1 MAYFSR
7 QIQCADGKNDVNS
20 DVRDGVKSLTPRLL
34 RDTSSSDGRS
44 SMTKVDG
51 GNDPGRADNTGPM
64 ISNTTILQVNS
75 RLVLDS
81 PDSSLVEGI
90 STPLREMVF
99 GGMEGNSYSPQD
111 YCDDSLGI
119 HSNITPPT
127 YNIGDRVLARVPGI
141 RFKFAGS
148 IFETVT
154 LEPPYSYKIKF
165 DQEPERY
172 AQIEIAEEDIE
183 LDLNPG

>member
-1 MAYFSR
+1 
-7 QIQCADGKNDVNS
+7 
-20 DVRDGVKSLTPRLL
+20 
-34 RDTSSSDGRS
+34 
-44 SMTKVDG
+44 MTEVDG

-75 RLVLDS
+75 RLILDS

-90 STPLREMVF
+90 ETPLLEMVF
-99 GGMEGNSYSPQD
+99 GGMEGNSYSPE
-111 YCDDSLGI
+111 DDCSDNFGT
-119 HSNITPPT
+119 HSNVTPPT

-165 DQEPERY
+165 DQETERY